1 MKIEL
6 KAESQLTESER
17 QGLERLSAEAF
28 PPDGEDTQW
37 ARSDWHVL
45 VWEGEEIV
53 SHVEI
58 VERTAAVGGR
68 PVRLGGIGGV
78 STLKAWRR
86 RGLAEAALKVAV
98 ETLHRPLK
106 VDFGLLV
113 CGEVMIPYYSKF
125 GWKLLGRPMW
135 IEDQPGG
142 RVLYKAPLMILPVGR
157 DEWPDGEIDL
167 CGRPW

>member
-6 KAESQLTESER
+6 KAESQLSESER
-17 QGLERLSAEAF
+17 LGLARLSAEAF

-37 ARSDWHVL
+37 AQSDWHVL

-58 VERTAAVGGR
+58 VERTASVGGW

-78 STLKAWRR
+78 STLKAWRK

-98 ETLHRPLK
+98 NTLRDPLG

-113 CGEVMIPYYSKF
+113 CSEGMIPYYSKF
-125 GWKLLGRPMW
+125 GWKSIGGPMW
-135 IEDQPGG
+135 IDQPKG
-142 RVLYKAPLMILPVGR
+142 RVLYKSPIMVLAVCK